1 MDKYLNVAIALN
13 EKMIVPAY
21 VMVRSLVINNISNPV
36 CVYVMYSD
44 LTEESRCLLEEATC
58 CDSSDNLIQF
68 IEIDL
73 NRTKGLPYTQSWSVE
88 AYYRLML
95 PEILGGKI
103 ERILYLDVDTIVNK
117 DISDLYYIDFE
128 GNMLIATKDL
138 AFEGI
143 LAMDEPHARKRNA
156 FFKELKSN
164 GMTYFCSGVLLMN
177 LKALKENY
185 TFNKYM
191 EIFAQI
197 KDKVEYFDQDLL
209 NYTHYKEVKFVDEI
223 KYGLFTFAAHRN
235 GMTYEEA
242 KENVSIFHFTGQ
254 AKPWTV
260 NLIRY
265 DIEKIWWKY
274 AKDTPFYYELLEQ
287 IFFDMCEST
296 LAERKMDELAVQN
309 EELRGMVQK
318 CRSIIEKLYP
328 GN

>member
-1 MDKYLNVAIALN
+1 MDKYLNIAIALN

-21 VMVRSLVINNISNPV
+21 VMVHSLAINQVSNPI
-36 CVYVMYSD
+36 CLYVMYSD
-44 LTEESRCLLEEATC
+44 LTEGSRCLLEEAAC
-58 CDSSDNLIQF
+58 CGSSGNLIQF
-68 IEIDL
+68 IKIDP
-73 NRTKGLPYTQSWSVE
+73 NRTKGLPYTQAWSVE

-95 PEILGGKI
+95 PEILGHKI
-103 ERILYLDVDTIVNK
+103 ERILYLDVDIIVNK
-117 DISDLYYIDFE
+117 DISDLYYTDFD

-138 AFEGI
+138 AFDSI
-143 LAMDEPHARKRNA
+143 IAMDEPHAGKRNA
-156 FFKELKSN
+156 FFTELKSN

-177 LKALKENY
+177 LKLLREKY
-185 TFNKYM
+185 TFDKYM
-191 EIFAQI
+191 EIFVQI
-197 KDKVEYFDQDLL
+197 TDKVEYFDQDLL
-209 NYTHYKEVKFVDEI
+209 NYAHYKEVKLVDEI

-265 DIEKIWWKY
+265 DIEKIWWEY
-274 AKDTPFYYELLEQ
+274 AKETPFYSELLEQ
-287 IFFDMCEST
+287 VFFDMCEST
-296 LAERKMDELAVQN
+296 LAERKIDELAAQN
-309 EELRGMVQK
+309 EELREMVQK